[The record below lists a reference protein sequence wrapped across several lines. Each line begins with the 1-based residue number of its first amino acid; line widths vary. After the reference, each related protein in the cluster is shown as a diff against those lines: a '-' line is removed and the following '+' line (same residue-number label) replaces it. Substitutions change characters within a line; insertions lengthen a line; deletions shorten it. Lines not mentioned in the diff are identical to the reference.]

1 MIQDTKSVT
10 RDGNIQFIAD
20 FHPYKS
26 NKQNRKKLAVADNL
40 PPGTCIHVDRADH
53 WCRISFVSRVVAA
66 ILFLGHRIKTM
77 NGQGVNNESDQLIP
91 KDLL

>member
-10 RDGNIQFIAD
+10 RDRNIQFITD
-20 FHPYKS
+20 FLPYKS
-26 NKQNRKKLAVADNL
+26 KQNLKILPVADNL

-77 NGQGVNNESDQLIP
+77 NGQGVNNESDQIIP